1 METVL
6 AESLKEKIW
15 LKKNYD
21 DKKAIKIFEELVT
34 SGNLTTHT
42 ARNLQKFDEVKDK
55 REWSSID
62 FLQNKYKIV
71 EDEFKNI
78 STTLKSPDW
87 KEAPEFKIEGSSSD
101 AQIQRFVELYSSIRM
116 IFYTSLKLIY
126 ILFSN
131 IYKEYHDKYGMPI
144 AEYTSVDNL
153 KKYDEAIQRMEIE
166 GELQM

>member
-1 METVL
+1 MV
-6 AESLKEKIW
+6 
-15 LKKNYD
+15 
-21 DKKAIKIFEELVT
+21 
-34 SGNLTTHT
+34 
-42 ARNLQKFDEVKDK
+42 
-55 REWSSID
+55 SID

-153 KKYDEAIQRMEIE
+153 KKYDEAIQRMEIKQTKAAAKQQQQPKQKQSKAKADKE
-166 GELQM
+166 FV